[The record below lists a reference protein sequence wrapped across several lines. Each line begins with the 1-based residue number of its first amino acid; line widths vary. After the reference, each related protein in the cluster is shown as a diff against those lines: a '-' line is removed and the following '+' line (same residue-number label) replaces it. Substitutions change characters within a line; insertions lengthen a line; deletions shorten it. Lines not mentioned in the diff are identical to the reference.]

1 MYAKPNCKITISMR
15 LDLPKG
21 HPNLAAG
28 HPFAVEQD
36 SHTRT
41 HQALGKFVVGQE
53 VVVQEAG
60 VEEHNHEEQIAGL
73 SVCAALAVVLIGC
86 NSARKLSG

>member
-1 MYAKPNCKITISMR
+1 MR

-21 HPNLAAG
+21 HSSLAAD

-36 SHTRT
+36 SHTRIR
-41 HQALGKFVVGQE
+41 QALGKFVVGQE

-60 VEEHNHEEQIAGL
+60 GEEHNHEVQIAGL
-73 SVCAALAVVLIGC
+73 SVCAALAVVLIG
-86 NSARKLSG
+86 

>member
-1 MYAKPNCKITISMR
+1 LYAKPNCKIIISIR

-21 HPNLAAG
+21 HPNLAAD

-41 HQALGKFVVGQE
+41 QQLLEKFVEGQE
-53 VVVQEAG
+53 VVVQEVA
-60 VEEHNHEEQIAGL
+60 VEEHNHEVQIAGL
-73 SVCAALAVVLIGC
+73 SVCVALVVVLIGC

>member
-1 MYAKPNCKITISMR
+1 MR

-21 HPNLAAG
+21 HPNLAAD

-36 SHTRT
+36 FHTRT
-41 HQALGKFVVGQE
+41 HQASGKFVVGQV

-60 VEEHNHEEQIAGL
+60 VEEHNHVVQIAGL
-73 SVCAALAVVLIGC
+73 SACAALAVVLIGC
-86 NSARKLSG
+86 NSARRLSG

>member
-1 MYAKPNCKITISMR
+1 LFTNPNCKIIISMR

-21 HPNLAAG
+21 HPNLAAD
-28 HPFAVEQD
+28 HPFAAEQD

-41 HQALGKFVVGQE
+41 HQALGTSVVGQE

-60 VEEHNHEEQIAGL
+60 VEEHNHEGQIAGL
-73 SVCAALAVVLIGC
+73 SVCAALAVVLIG
-86 NSARKLSG
+86 